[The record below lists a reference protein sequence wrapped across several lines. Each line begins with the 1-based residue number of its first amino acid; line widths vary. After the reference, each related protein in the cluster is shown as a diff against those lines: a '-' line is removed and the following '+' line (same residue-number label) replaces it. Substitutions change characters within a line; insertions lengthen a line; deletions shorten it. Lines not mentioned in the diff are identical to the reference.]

1 MQIRKFCCR
10 LFVHSIADD
19 TELSDVVA
27 QVWRPA
33 NDEEEAL
40 RLVWEKKLILEER
53 NHSHVVC
60 TALNLHKIM
69 SFSQVI

>member
-1 MQIRKFCCR
+1 M
-10 LFVHSIADD
+10 HSIADD

-27 QVWRPA
+27 QVWRPV

-53 NHSHVVC
+53 NHSHVVR